1 MPSSRRYPMGTC
13 ISTKNSIRVSDISAP
28 KDNHGNKVEKI
39 EAIIHDS
46 EKNHSN
52 KLSIENLVN
61 TEKNDNVSQDLQ
73 SDLRIRTKSFS
84 DNSNGNK
91 EIDSIVK
98 MHLEEFIS
106 DSSEDESSILE
117 DGNMLWI
124 PFSMAQHMGVTRR
137 ATLGDYLDQRD
148 RIYGND
154 EDLFMSVETNMSHPL
169 SGMRPNLSFVTHLAP
184 TSNEENINNNK
195 IQTDQSPELRDA
207 EIQGFEDNWISI
219 KVDR

>member
-1 MPSSRRYPMGTC
+1 M
-13 ISTKNSIRVSDISAP
+13 ISN
-28 KDNHGNKVEKI
+28 
-39 EAIIHDS
+39 
-46 EKNHSN
+46 
-52 KLSIENLVN
+52 
-61 TEKNDNVSQDLQ
+61 
-73 SDLRIRTKSFS
+73 
-84 DNSNGNK
+84 
-91 EIDSIVK
+91 
-98 MHLEEFIS
+98 LEEFIS